1 VISLAGK
8 DSQMKLL
15 ISGSSGLVGSELC
28 RKLETDSTT
37 EIVRLVRAKSSD
49 VHGTTVTWQPSQ
61 DLLPAD
67 NLSGLDAVIHLG
79 GANIADKRWSP
90 EIKQL
95 IFNSRVQST
104 RLLAN
109 TMASLENPPRVFLCA
124 SAIGFYGNRGDER
137 MDESRARGQG
147 FLADVCDA
155 WEHATQPATKAG
167 IRVVN
172 MRFGMILDKKG
183 GALAKMQTPF
193 KLGVGGK
200 IGSGSQYWSW
210 IALPDVINA
219 LQFCLKNAE
228 LQGPVN
234 FVAPDEVTN
243 LDFTKTLGKVLSRP
257 TCLPVPAWAIKTL
270 LGEMGQELML
280 NSTRV
285 TPQRLQAAGFQ
296 FQYPKLEEAFRGV
309 L

>member
-1 VISLAGK
+1 
-8 DSQMKLL
+8 MKLL
-15 ISGSSGLVGSELC
+15 ISGSSGLVGSQLC
-28 RKLETDSTT
+28 QKLEADPTY
-37 EIVRLVRAKSSD
+37 EIVRLVRTKSAD
-49 VHGTTVTWQPSQ
+49 THGTTATWQPSQ
-61 DLLPAD
+61 DLVPSD
-67 NLSGLDAVIHLG
+67 IFTGIDAVIHLG

-90 EIKQL
+90 EIKKS

-104 RLLAN
+104 LLLAN
-109 TMASLENPPRVFLCA
+109 RLASLENPPQILLCA
-124 SAIGFYGNRGDER
+124 SAIGFYGDRANER
-137 MDESRARGQG
+137 MDETSKKGQG
-147 FLADVCDA
+147 FLADVCDS

-183 GALAKMQTPF
+183 GALAKMLLPF

-219 LQFCLKNAE
+219 IQFCLQNTE
-228 LQGPVN
+228 MQGPVN

-243 LDFTKTLGKVLSRP
+243 LDFTKTLGTVLSRP
-257 TCLPVPAWAIKTL
+257 TCLPIPAWGIRTL
-270 LGEMGQELML
+270 FGEMGQELML
-280 NSTRV
+280 TSTRV
-285 TPQRLQAAGFQ
+285 TPQRLLAAGFQ
-296 FQYPKLEEAFRGV
+296 FQYPKLEDAFRGI

>member
-1 VISLAGK
+1 
-8 DSQMKLL
+8 MKLL
-15 ISGSSGLVGSELC
+15 ISGSSGLVGSQLC
-28 RKLETDSTT
+28 RTLESNTAY
-37 EIVRLVRAKSSD
+37 EIVRLVRTKSSD
-49 VHGTTVTWQPSQ
+49 THGATVTWQPSEG
-61 DLLPAD
+61 LLPPEIFE
-67 NLSGLDAVIHLG
+67 GIDAVIHLG
-79 GANIADKRWSP
+79 GVSIADHRWSSDV
-90 EIKQL
+90 KKS

-104 RLLAN
+104 TLLAN
-109 TMASLENPPRVFLCA
+109 TLAALENPPRTFLCA
-124 SAIGFYGNRGDER
+124 SAIGFYGDRAEERVDETSKKGR
-137 MDESRARGQG
+137 G
-147 FLADVCDA
+147 FLADVCDS

-193 KLGVGGK
+193 KLGLGGR

-219 LQFCLKNAE
+219 IQFCLQNE
-228 LQGPVN
+228 EIQGPVN

-257 TCLPVPAWAIKTL
+257 TCLPVPAWGIKTVF
-270 LGEMGQELML
+270 GEMGQELML
-280 NSTRV
+280 SSTRV
-285 TPQRLQAAGFQ
+285 TPQQLLAAGFQ
-296 FQYPKLEEAFRGV
+296 FEYPKLEDAFRGI